1 MTDVTGKNVSP
12 SEDDQDKQPRPA
24 ADRAVSSTDP
34 AEGAALPAEE
44 RGGPAA
50 D

>member
-1 MTDVTGKNVSP
+1 MASNPDPNEP
-12 SEDDQDKQPRPA
+12 DDQKQPRPA
-24 ADRAVSSTDP
+24 SDRGVSPTDP
-34 AEGAALPAEE
+34 AEGAALPPEE